1 MGAFLDAA
9 LLFTGVEVTFI
20 SGVVGGIKHSG
31 VRPSPSQSVEV
42 TDRQNGKE
50 EVGSFGSKCT
60 NPNKL
65 HQSCI
70 MSNNNAVTDPHKAE
84 TKTLIVT
91 DCETERAAL
100 LERSSRAGAEVLA
113 RRCQVD
119 NLSTRLSSL
128 ARLHKT
134 LVGNQ
139 GHTLAILETLRSQL
153 GALSN
158 YTPPI
163 K

>member
-1 MGAFLDAA
+1 M
-9 LLFTGVEVTFI
+9 
-20 SGVVGGIKHSG
+20 
-31 VRPSPSQSVEV
+31 
-42 TDRQNGKE
+42 
-50 EVGSFGSKCT
+50 
-60 NPNKL
+60 
-65 HQSCI
+65 
-70 MSNNNAVTDPHKAE
+70 
-84 TKTLIVT
+84 
-91 DCETERAAL
+91 
-100 LERSSRAGAEVLA
+100 LA

-153 GALSN
+153 GALATYN
-158 YTPPI
+158 PV

>member
-50 EVGSFGSKCT
+50 GSKCT
-60 NPNKL
+60 HPNKL

>member
-31 VRPSPSQSVEV
+31 GRPSPSQSVEV

-50 EVGSFGSKCT
+50 GSKCT

-70 MSNNNAVTDPHKAE
+70 MSNNNAETDPHKAE
-84 TKTLIVT
+84 IKTLIVT

>member
-1 MGAFLDAA
+1 MGRRR
-9 LLFTGVEVTFI
+9 
-20 SGVVGGIKHSG
+20 SGNI
-31 VRPSPSQSVEV
+31 
-42 TDRQNGKE
+42 
-50 EVGSFGSKCT
+50 GSKGT
-60 NPNKL
+60 HPNKL
-65 HQSCI
+65 QQSCI

-84 TKTLIVT
+84 TKTPIVT

>member
-1 MGAFLDAA
+1 M
-9 LLFTGVEVTFI
+9 
-20 SGVVGGIKHSG
+20 H
-31 VRPSPSQSVEV
+31 
-42 TDRQNGKE
+42 
-50 EVGSFGSKCT
+50 
-60 NPNKL
+60 PNKL

-70 MSNNNAVTDPHKAE
+70 MGNNNAVTDPHKAE

-139 GHTLAILETLRSQL
+139 GHTLAILETLRSQV